1 VRLGE
6 GQNTR
11 GTEQEGQRTATP
23 GEQRTVQLR
32 GVAVD
37 VISCRNG
44 HPRGAGARLAEG
56 APQSPPRRRPQAASR
71 GPAAGS
77 CLAKKTH
84 NFFILNLA

>member
-11 GTEQEGQRTATP
+11 GTEQEGQRTAAP
-23 GEQRTVQLR
+23 AEQRTVQLR

-56 APQSPPRRRPQAASR
+56 APQSPPRRPQAAAR
-71 GPAAGS
+71 GPRRRVLR
-77 CLAKKTH
+77 CLPRKKRITCL
-84 NFFILNLA
+84 F